1 MPDTRAYNYN
11 FDTNGFKTTSPDAA
25 TYNCNVNAT
34 SNLTIAWQSPAFVSL
49 GNYGSMDDNF
59 CVNHAL
65 PSITYGQTNATIP
78 SFYVVD
84 LSSGRTLYM
93 QTNF

>member
-1 MPDTRAYNYN
+1 VPDTRAYNYN